1 MIAPVELLEC
11 RVVAQTDPAD
21 EVAVRGV
28 VPGALQ
34 RDGGRRSR
42 DAIFPLESAIQ
53 TPARVVRTVAF
64 SFPVITLSKL
74 ISYLDDLLE
83 PQRFADYG
91 PNGLQVP
98 GATAIETVA
107 TGVSAS
113 VELFERA
120 AAEGAQLVLV
130 HHGLFWGEPMG
141 IDAALHR
148 RLRPL
153 FAHDLALA
161 AYHLPLDGHLE
172 VGNNALLAA
181 GLRCEDVT
189 PFAEHKG
196 TTIGVAARFGG
207 DGITADELAARV
219 AELCGRPP
227 LHLAFGPERVRS
239 IGIVS
244 GGGSPYLQDAIDA
257 GLDAYLTGEPVER
270 VMTQAREA
278 GMHFLAGGHYA
289 TETFGVRR
297 LGELL
302 AERFGVRHVFLDDPN
317 PI

>member
-1 MIAPVELLEC
+1 MTDISTLIAHLDELLEP
-11 RVVAQTDPAD
+11 D
-21 EVAVRGV
+21 
-28 VPGALQ
+28 
-34 RDGGRRSR
+34 
-42 DAIFPLESAIQ
+42 
-53 TPARVVRTVAF
+53 
-64 SFPVITLSKL
+64 
-74 ISYLDDLLE
+74 
-83 PQRFADYG
+83 RFADYG

-98 GATAIETVA
+98 GATEIETVA

-130 HHGLFWGEPMG
+130 HHGLFWGEPTG

-172 VGNNALLAA
+172 IGNNALLAR
-181 GLRCEDVT
+181 GLGCEDVT

-196 TTIGVAARFGG
+196 ATIGVAARFGG
-207 DGITADELAARV
+207 DGVGVAELAARV
-219 AELCGRPP
+219 AELTGREP
-227 LHLAFGPERVRS
+227 LHLPYGSERVRS

-244 GGGSPYLQDAIDA
+244 GGGSSYLGDAIDA
-257 GLDAYLTGEPVER
+257 GLDAFLTGEPAER

-278 GMHFLAGGHYA
+278 GVHFLAAGHYA